1 MKVTLIGGG
10 SWGTT
15 LAQVLT
21 DNNHDCLIYDINKEF
36 VRMINCGYHPF
47 FPGLE
52 LEGIQ
57 SKATSNLDTAINH
70 GEIIVLSVPTKA
82 IRSVL
87 KEINPLLTEPKIFV
101 NVSKGIEP
109 NTSKRVSEIVEE
121 EIDPKYVKGFAALTG
136 PSHAEE
142 VILRKL
148 TLLVSASNDQEIART
163 VQHVFSNSEYLR
175 VYTSDDL
182 IGCEIGGAIKNAIAV
197 VSGVSTGLG
206 LGENTRAAL
215 ISRGVLEIVRIIE
228 AMGGKKETAFG
239 LAGLGDLIV
248 TASSE
253 NSRNFRAGREI
264 GKGEKVDDVIANSA
278 QTVEG
283 VRAILAAYEIGQ
295 SHNLSLPIIS
305 AAYDVIYKGLSPR
318 EAITALLSRDLKSEI
333 I

>member
-57 SKATSNLDTAINH
+57 SKATFNLDTAINH

-121 EIDPKYVKGFAALTG
+121 EIDEEQINKLYDANN
-136 PSHAEE
+136 AE
-142 VILRKL
+142 KL
-148 TLLVSASNDQEIART
+148 TILYNFYGIELQNQSQRKWEP
-163 VQHVFSNSEYLR
+163 
-175 VYTSDDL
+175 
-182 IGCEIGGAIKNAIAV
+182 
-197 VSGVSTGLG
+197 
-206 LGENTRAAL
+206 
-215 ISRGVLEIVRIIE
+215 SRRWV
-228 AMGGKKETAFG
+228 
-239 LAGLGDLIV
+239 
-248 TASSE
+248 
-253 NSRNFRAGREI
+253 
-264 GKGEKVDDVIANSA
+264 
-278 QTVEG
+278 
-283 VRAILAAYEIGQ
+283 
-295 SHNLSLPIIS
+295 
-305 AAYDVIYKGLSPR
+305 
-318 EAITALLSRDLKSEI
+318 
-333 I
+333 